1 MFNQMFLKH
10 VRVKK
15 QQMTVAAKFTLESAA
30 DSIFGHR
37 HDAEHEK
44 VSGFGPFARVQE
56 LGLD

>member
-1 MFNQMFLKH
+1 
-10 VRVKK
+10 
-15 QQMTVAAKFTLESAA
+15 MTVAAKFALESAA

-44 VSGFGPFARVQE
+44 VSGFGPFAREQE